1 MPTAGGGQDA
11 AEDRGRT
18 FERIMDAAAPRL
30 YRVARG
36 ILANH
41 HAAQDTVQETF
52 CKYWSGPPA
61 SADSAA
67 VYAWLRRVTVN
78 ECLNRLRKKSETV
91 VEDTQAVD
99 ARYGGPAAA
108 AAGVETYKQIIG
120 VMAELPEAQR
130 AVLSLRV
137 FEQLGYQ
144 PIADLLGC
152 GVGTVMSRL
161 HRARQTLI
169 GRLTTLGLLPAG
181 DKQPPQ
187 AERTLR
193 LRRPG

>member
-1 MPTAGGGQDA
+1 MPTAAGRQDA
-11 AEDRGRT
+11 GGEDRVRT
-18 FERIMDAAAPRL
+18 FERIMDAAGARL

-36 ILANH
+36 ILADH
-41 HAAQDTVQETF
+41 HAAQDAVQEALCRF
-52 CKYWSGPPA
+52 WSSPPA
-61 SADSAA
+61 AHDSAA

-91 VEDTQAVD
+91 VEDTRAVD
-99 ARYGGPAAA
+99 ARYDGPATA
-108 AAGVETYKQIIG
+108 AAGVEAYKQILG

-181 DKQPPQ
+181 DKP
-187 AERTLR
+187 ERTLR
-193 LRRPG
+193 LRQSG